1 MILESTKVIVGTSM
15 FCVALAMVLAPSARA
30 EPVVESVEVSEL
42 APPAKITASALD
54 GSVTVNVNG
63 GYDSNV
69 FRLSDSVG
77 PQASLFTEAGI
88 AAGLDYALSSAW
100 SVGVKADGTAQVHES
115 EFSDADSS
123 SHALDLHGEY
133 DPVGRRSMQFSWAL
147 EHSMRDSTYVSRVT
161 GQVAESAGT
170 PIGDR
175 FDSNKTGVAIKLKL
189 PISAVWRMTAL
200 ASAESKDYRE
210 DYTAL
215 NLDRLDY
222 SAQKL
227 VPAIEWEQGAH
238 SVSLAVPLAVRKYE
252 DRRADDPNGV
262 AIPGSDLEYDYR
274 GVDVSWDFVFN
285 KIHSLRTKAS
295 WSERTD
301 NAVGYSDKTM
311 TEVRA
316 GWLGRWRKADTR
328 ASVDLAWSAD
338 EYARLSDAVQQIN
351 EDAPESKG
359 WSLIAK
365 FKAPLATTTL
375 HWFAETRVDSYI
387 NDSNNLYSYDRY
399 QIAAG
404 LEKTFD

>member
-133 DPVGRRSMQFSWAL
+133 NPAGRRSMQFSWAL

-161 GQVAESAGT
+161 GQVADIGIT

-175 FDSNKTGVAIKLKL
+175 YDSKKTAAEIKLKMPL
-189 PISAVWRMTAL
+189 SDAL
-200 ASAESKDYRE
+200 RIVVSASAENKDYRE
-210 DYTAL
+210 DYAAQG
-215 NLDRLDY
+215 LDRLDY
-222 SAQKL
+222 RAHEI
-227 VPAIEWEQGAH
+227 VPGIEWDRDAH
-238 SVSLAVPLAVRKYE
+238 SISLAVPLGIRAYE
-252 DRRADDPNGV
+252 DRRVSDLNGV
-262 AIPGSDLEYDYR
+262 AISNSDLEYNYV
-274 GVDVSWDFVFN
+274 GVEASWDLAFSR
-285 KIHSLRTKAS
+285 IHSLRTRAS
-295 WSERTD
+295 WSGRTD
-301 NAVGYSDKTM
+301 NGAGYSDKT
-311 TEVRA
+311 EQEIRA
-316 GWLGRWRKADTR
+316 GWLGRWRKTDTR
-328 ASVDLAWSAD
+328 ASVDLAWSVD

-351 EDAPESKG
+351 ESAPARRG
-359 WSLIAK
+359 WSLITT
-365 FKAPLATTTL
+365 FSAPLASKTL
-375 HWFAETRVDSYI
+375 HWFVEARVDSYT
-387 NDSNNLYSYDRY
+387 NDSNDIYSYDRH

-404 LEKTFD
+404 IKKTFD